1 MRSKLFAASLLLALF
16 SPVVLAFQGI
26 EAPRTFQEAK
36 KVAWKLYAGHEKTF
50 YCGCEYKGNRVD
62 LASCG
67 YQPRKNA
74 QRAARVE
81 WEHVVPA
88 WVIGHQRQCWKNGGR
103 DNCTDSDPVFAAA
116 EADLHNL
123 VPSIGEVNG
132 DRSNF
137 ALGMVTGK
145 PTQYGACPMMVDF
158 KAKTAMP
165 PEHARGASAR
175 IYLYMA
181 DRYKLRLSNLD
192 RRTYE
197 AWNRQY
203 PVSEWERWR
212 NQATACAMGWG
223 NDYVGAVDL
232 ASCAGAGGQRLA
244 QRAPVTTPL
253 ASNAA
258 STSYSCSIRKT
269 CGQMSSCAEAQF
281 HLNECGNRRL
291 DGDNDG
297 VPCEKLCG

>member
-1 MRSKLFAASLLLALF
+1 MHSKLLAATLLLALF
-16 SPVVLAFQGI
+16 SPVALAFQGI
-26 EAPRTFQEAK
+26 EAPRTFNEAK
-36 KVAWKLYAGHEKTF
+36 KVAWKLYAGQERTF
-50 YCGCEYKGNRVD
+50 YCGCEYTGNRVD
-62 LASCG
+62 LESCG

-74 QRAARVE
+74 ERASRVE

-88 WVIGHQRQCWKNGGR
+88 WVIGHQRQCWQVGGR
-103 DNCTDSDPVFAAA
+103 DNCTANDPVFAAA

-145 PTQYGACPMMVDF
+145 PTQYGACPMVVDF

-165 PEHARGASAR
+165 PERARGAAAR

-203 PVSEWERWR
+203 PVSAWEKWR
-212 NQATACAMGWG
+212 NQTTACAMGWG
-223 NDYVGAVDL
+223 NPFVGPVDMSNCSDG
-232 ASCAGAGGQRLA
+232 AQRVAGTSSGSAIGGSAGG
-244 QRAPVTTPL
+244 
-253 ASNAA
+253 
-258 STSYSCSIRKT
+258 TSYSCSTRKT
-269 CGQMSSCAEAQF
+269 CGQMTSCAEARF
-281 HLNECGNRRL
+281 HLEQCNSSRL
-291 DGDNDG
+291 DGNGDG
-297 VPCEKLCG
+297 VPCEKLCR